1 MKSSSSPIV
10 RRDRRRGETKSSSS
24 STSKWETSAPVVA
37 TSKWDNIDPETES
50 NEPSRKKSKAK
61 HDEDI
66 FADLDMKQKGV
77 VSDED
82 LDGAPLDSSPEATRH
97 SSGSKYYYYNTLDFS
112 RTSLKYFVC
121 LRNEDQRGKLRELE
135 LKVVRYQDELEAG
148 LHNQILG
155 MSVSEQVQQYREH
168 LLRKVKDNKFDY
180 FLLYFSTMFFTGQIF
195 FLFPLHSQNA
205 IVHKKE
211 VMAANANL
219 HANGARLTVPR
230 NRIVLVAK
238 ELTENVIKKK
248 IDDVQFPDQGLVPDR
263 PESNS
268 KTTFDI

>member
-1 MKSSSSPIV
+1 MLLWTYYIYINLSVSEDLDGVPMKSSSSPIV

-66 FADLDMKQKGV
+66 FADLDMKQKGA

-97 SSGSKYYYYNTLDFS
+97 SSGSRYCYYNTFDFS

-168 LLRKVKDNKFDY
+168 LLRKVKKKIW
-180 FLLYFSTMFFTGQIF
+180 LFFIVFFYNVFHWSIF
-195 FLFPLHSQNA
+195 FFVSFA
-205 IVHKKE
+205 
-211 VMAANANL
+211 
-219 HANGARLTVPR
+219 
-230 NRIVLVAK
+230 
-238 ELTENVIKKK
+238 
-248 IDDVQFPDQGLVPDR
+248 
-263 PESNS
+263 
-268 KTTFDI
+268 

>member
-10 RRDRRRGETKSSSS
+10 RRDRRRGETKSS

-66 FADLDMKQKGV
+66 FADLDMKQKGA

-82 LDGAPLDSSPEATRH
+82 LDGTPLDSSPEAMRH
-97 SSGSKYYYYNTLDFS
+97 SSGSRYCYYNTFDFS

-168 LLRKVKDNKFDY
+168 LLRKVK
-180 FLLYFSTMFFTGQIF
+180 
-195 FLFPLHSQNA
+195 
-205 IVHKKE
+205 
-211 VMAANANL
+211 
-219 HANGARLTVPR
+219 
-230 NRIVLVAK
+230 
-238 ELTENVIKKK
+238 KK
-248 IDDVQFPDQGLVPDR
+248 I
-263 PESNS
+263 
-268 KTTFDI
+268 